1 MPGRNDRCSCG
12 SGRKYKHCCL
22 RTNEALDFRWRQV
35 RAAEGRLVPELLRLA
50 MTECGPELLDAAL
63 EEFFVWDG
71 VPEHYEQTEDFN
83 AFFIPWFVYEFV
95 ADPHDPESVAN
106 APAESLASLYLRRFG
121 DELSGIERSFLT
133 SASTSPLSFH
143 VVTSSVPGNEIG
155 LRDVLAGGEVVVKER
170 SASTTVEPGVL
181 LCTRIVAVDGISVM
195 SGCAPLVIPPEWH
208 ISILDLRGRFAR
220 DGSATLTRDLVR
232 EIGVELREL
241 YFAIEDRLLNPQMP
255 ELRNTDG
262 DQLIFTTLTYRLR
275 CTPQMAFD
283 RLKALARVTKR
294 DAEELLTEAERDE
307 LGGLKGVTF
316 AWSKRGNRLHQ
327 EWDNTTLGTIAIDG
341 ERLQIDVNS
350 RRRARRMEREI
361 AKRLGDD
368 AVQESST
375 AEPVEE
381 LLERRQTSPRDRI
394 ADLEQERLQQ
404 QPDVQDYLRQQGER
418 HWEAWLDTRLPALGN
433 QTPRQA
439 AGLPDGRE
447 RLEALFA
454 QFAWHVA
461 RSPNEMSPDIKM
473 LRARL
478 GLP

>member
-1 MPGRNDRCSCG
+1 
-12 SGRKYKHCCL
+12 
-22 RTNEALDFRWRQV
+22 LDV
-35 RAAEGRLVPELLRLA
+35 
-50 MTECGPELLDAAL
+50 AL

-95 ADPHDPESVAN
+95 ADPHDPEHVAN

-121 DELSGIERSFLT
+121 DGLSGIERSFLT
-133 SASTSPLSFH
+133 SASSSPLSFY
-143 VVTSSVPGNEIG
+143 VVTSTVPGDEIG
-155 LRDVLAGGEVVVKER
+155 LRDVLVGDEVVVKER

-181 LCTRIVAVDGISVM
+181 LFTRIVVVDGTSVM

-208 ISILDLRGRFAR
+208 LPILDLRARFSH
-220 DGSATLTRDLVR
+220 GSPTLSREMVR
-232 EIGVELREL
+232 EIDVELREL
-241 YFAIEDRLLNPQMP
+241 YFHVEDRVLNPRIP

-262 DQLIFTTLTYRLR
+262 DRLVFTTVTYRLR

-283 RLKALARVTKR
+283 RLKALARVKMR

-307 LGGLKGVTF
+307 SGALKGVTF
-316 AWSKRGNRLHQ
+316 AWSKRGNRMHQ

-341 ERLQIDVNS
+341 QRLRIDVNS

-381 LLERRQTSPRDRI
+381 LLERRRTSPRDRI

-404 QPDVQDYLRQQGER
+404 QPDVQDYLRKQGER

-439 AGLPDGRE
+439 AGTPDGRE

-461 RSPNEMSPDIKM
+461 RSPNEMSPDIEM